1 MKDSYFPKTFLPAGF
16 LLGLFSSQQNF
27 MLTTPDN
34 NSVGQGMFE
43 TGSGHSIQVRATVY
57 GKEFTGTGIMT
68 AIPKKTNKDLRSDR
82 AVMES
87 LNISISK
94 HGHASLSA
102 KDGSIL
108 SCEFNV
114 KGDQVDGHCINS
126 TDQQSLAVHSS
137 TGNKP

>member
-1 MKDSYFPKTFLPAGF
+1 VKDSYFPKAFMPAGF

-27 MLTTPDN
+27 ILTTPDN

-68 AIPKKTNKDLRSDR
+68 NTPKKTSKDLRSDR

-87 LNISISK
+87 LIMSSSK
-94 HGHASLSA
+94 HGNASLNA
-102 KDGSIL
+102 KDGSML
-108 SCEFNV
+108 SCEFSV
-114 KGDQVDGHCINS
+114 KGDQVDGHCINPI
-126 TDQQSLAVHSS
+126 DQQSLAVHSS
-137 TGNKP
+137 AGK